1 MKTRRFKKD
10 IPPEKG
16 GETGI
21 AMDNMKPSGSCPEKI
36 EVVVVVVECYCFL
49 INIIVVGVEPR
60 RDALVYAPW
69 LFFFKISIGLA
80 KRLDYQTWPVVV
92 VRPFP
97 VKVSHFRAFRF
108 YIKTSNFDPPVKSRS
123 FLPSLRHESA
133 KKLFSSTRR
142 CVF

>member
-1 MKTRRFKKD
+1 MKTRRLKKE

-16 GETGI
+16 EETGI

-69 LFFFKISIGLA
+69 LFFLKISIGLV
-80 KRLDYQTWPVVV
+80 KRLDVPTWVCCCW
-92 VRPFP
+92 PFP

-108 YIKTSNFDPPVKSRS
+108 YIKALIFDLAVKSQS
-123 FLPSLRHESA
+123 FRDFLRHENA